1 MKFMREAIK
10 IAEQSGEDLP
20 IGAVIMREGKVL
32 AKAHNKKELKNDV
45 TAHAEMLVIQA
56 AQKKLKTSILD
67 DCEIY
72 VTLEPCP
79 MCAWAILNARIPKV
93 YFGAYDTVYGSLGTA
108 IDLRDYLKSKTDV
121 VGGILEEECSKL
133 LTDYFKEIRKS

>member
-1 MKFMREAIK
+1 MKFMREALK
-10 IAEQSGEDLP
+10 IAQKSGEDLP

-32 AKAHNKKELKNDV
+32 AKAHNKKEAKKDV

-56 AQKKLKTSILD
+56 AQKKLGTSILD

-72 VTLEPCP
+72 ITLEPCP

-93 YFGAYDTVYGSLGTA
+93 YFGAYDNVYGALGTA
-108 IDLRDYLKSKTDV
+108 MDLRDYLKSKTDV

-133 LTDYFKEIRKS
+133 LKEYFQKIR